1 MSTSPSLTSTT
12 PALNLDK
19 LADKYKHGRNRIMF
33 FDYDG
38 TLTPIRSRPDDA
50 IPSDEMIDH
59 LKKLC
64 EDRDN
69 TLWVISGRDEA
80 FLEHYLGHIPN
91 LGLSAEHGCFIRDP
105 GSPNWVN
112 LAEQIDMVEWKAQV
126 TKVFQQYTDITPG
139 SFIESKKCALTWH
152 YRQADEKLGP
162 ANAEECRRQLEKEIL
177 PKFDVHV
184 LVGKMNLEVRPSALN
199 KGEIVKNLLSKHS
212 QVDFIFCAGD
222 DQTDEDM
229 FRSLRNAKQVDQDA
243 TFSCLVGSNKSETLA
258 DYFVSSP
265 ADIVNVLSVM
275 NKAAPK

>member
-1 MSTSPSLTSTT
+1 MPTSPSYAATT
-12 PALNLDK
+12 PPLNLDK
-19 LADKYKHGRNRIMF
+19 LADKYKRGRNRIIF

-38 TLTPIRSRPDDA
+38 TLTPIRSLPGDA
-50 IPSDEMIDH
+50 IPSEEMINY
-59 LKKLC
+59 LQKLC

-69 TLWVISGRDEA
+69 TLWIISGRDEA

-112 LAEQIDMVEWKAQV
+112 LAEQLDLVEWMAQV
-126 TKVFQQYTDITPG
+126 TKVFQKYTDITPG
-139 SFIESKKCALTWH
+139 SFIERKKCALTWH

-162 ANAEECRRQLEKEIL
+162 ANAEECRRQLEMEII

-184 LVGKMNLEVRPSALN
+184 LVGKMNVEVRPSALN
-199 KGEIVKNLLSKHS
+199 KGEIVKNLLSKHN

-229 FRSLRNAKQVDQDA
+229 FRSLRNAEQIDQDA

-265 ADIVNVLSVM
+265 TDIVNVLSVM
-275 NKAAPK
+275 HKATSK